1 MTARSKITDALVTK
15 LKLINGKTPYTT
27 NIFGNVYKGIA
38 FWDSINDYPSIY
50 LSIGMETREYHPG
63 DFKWGFLNITAR
75 VFVKETDPQARL
87 EKVLEDI
94 ETVLDANNNVEY
106 DTGKEIVE
114 IRILSIQTDEGI
126 LSPYGAGEILFQV
139 RYDL

>member
-1 MTARSKITDALVTK
+1 MTARSKITDALIAK
-15 LKLINGKTPYTT
+15 LKLINGKSPYNT
-27 NIFGNVYKGIA
+27 NVHKNVFKGIS

-50 LSIGMETREYHPG
+50 VAPGLEQREYLPG
-63 DFKWGFLNITAR
+63 DFKWGFLHLTIR
-75 VFVKETDPQARL
+75 VFVKEEDPQARL
-87 EKVLEDI
+87 EKILEDI
-94 ETVLDANNNVEY
+94 ETVLDANNNLLY

-126 LSPYGAGEILFQV
+126 LTPYGAGEIFIQI